1 MIRRKLFFILIV
13 LLFFVFSLHAEVFRV
28 ALTHIAVFSDN
39 TDTKKIDCGIND
51 AIVVLLPEEKLF
63 WQGVALEIKI
73 PQIVASYYDSVAY
86 SLYRHVRPVPEP
98 SVVDYSGERLFIDTL
113 PGRLSYNIQLPV
125 KKNHKLKTGPY
136 SMLVPLTP
144 DESETQFFI
153 RLQQVMKGVPESL
166 MVSRFDITVMPVFI
180 DEGLLNIV
188 LSPVPQECFVY
199 IDEILAPLWEKG
211 LFLLPGEHH
220 VSVVTD
226 QFRNEVRTVNI
237 AQAQKTLLEIE
248 LQDIKPKMLF
258 SVPEN
263 TVIELDGVILE
274 DVQQEFV
281 VTEGPHTVKM
291 TVGNYET
298 VRNIDVQN
306 GKNYKLNLS
315 MDLKITED

>member
-1 MIRRKLFFILIV
+1 MMQRKLFFILILF
-13 LLFFVFSLHAEVFRV
+13 LLSLLTLNAEVFRV
-28 ALTHIAVFSDN
+28 ANTHIADFSE
-39 TDTKKIDCGIND
+39 TPEAQKIDCGVSD
-51 AIVVLLPEEKLF
+51 AIVIVLPEERTF

-86 SLYRHVRPVPEP
+86 SVYRHVKPNPAP
-98 SVVDYSGERLFIDTL
+98 SIVDYSGERLFIDTL

-125 KKNHKLKTGPY
+125 KKKHKLKTGPY
-136 SMLVPLTP
+136 SMLIPLTP
-144 DESETQFFI
+144 DETETKFFI

-180 DEGLLNIV
+180 DEGMLNIV
-188 LSPVPQECFVY
+188 LSPVPQESFVY

-237 AQAQKTLLEIE
+237 AQAQKTKLEIE

-263 TVIELDGVILE
+263 TVVELDGTVLE
-274 DVQQEFV
+274 PLEKEII

-298 VRNIDVQN
+298 VRNIDIQN
-306 GKNYKLNLS
+306 GKIYKLNLS
-315 MDLKITED
+315 IDLKITED